1 MTLAI
6 VKKVITELLRDKR
19 TVSMMFVA
27 PIFILCR
34 QYFRDET
41 LPQSIERT
49 YDDRK
54 SNDHLSGCLSS
65 ANHSRRKKNTILSA
79 LELFAKQSYDGTSTA
94 EIAEAASVS
103 QETVFKYFTTKENL
117 LLEVINPVLLP
128 VFGGFFTHLNEKKL

>member
-6 VKKVITELLRDKR
+6 VKKVIIELLRDKR
-19 TVSMMFVA
+19 IVSMMFVA
-27 PIFILCR
+27 PIFILC
-34 QYFRDET
+34 QYFRDEA

-65 ANHSRRKKNTILSA
+65 ASHSRRKKNTILSA
-79 LELFAKQSYDGTSTA
+79 LELFAKQGYDGSTA

-128 VFGGFFTHLNEKKL
+128 VFGDFFTHLNEKKL